1 MHISKGRIE
10 FIPHQKGLHYL
21 DMEQCDTLSLVM
33 VMTGQKNYEGY
44 TKHEVKKAIE
54 ARKLQAMLGHPS
66 QRNFEEMVHHNL
78 ISNCPVSKND
88 VTNAYKIFGPDLAG
102 IQGRTVRQKSERVV
116 TDYVE
121 ILQKTAKQLAGNMMN
136 VVGLYNKA

>member
-66 QRNFEEMVHHNL
+66 QRNL
-78 ISNCPVSKND
+78 KWCII
-88 VTNAYKIFGPDLAG
+88 T
-102 IQGRTVRQKSERVV
+102 
-116 TDYVE
+116 
-121 ILQKTAKQLAGNMMN
+121 
-136 VVGLYNKA
+136 

>member
-1 MHISKGRIE
+1 
-10 FIPHQKGLHYL
+10 
-21 DMEQCDTLSLVM
+21 
-33 VMTGQKNYEGY
+33 
-44 TKHEVKKAIE
+44 
-54 ARKLQAMLGHPS
+54 
-66 QRNFEEMVHHNL
+66 MVHHNL